1 MIQAEAKK
9 ITFNTLKTGLLLAVV
24 GAIAVGIGAAFFGAK
39 GAIIGLVIALG
50 FQGFSLF
57 AGHKM
62 ALSFA
67 RAQELSPNDLPWLHE
82 ATARLSEKAGIP
94 TPKLYLSP
102 DPQPNAFAAGWKPDI
117 AVVCFNRGLLDLM
130 PQDQV
135 IAVLAHELAHIKNRD
150 MLTMT
155 VAAAAASFINMI
167 AYLAY
172 FIPMGDDRERNPLV
186 GLLVMIFA
194 PITATII
201 QLAISRTREFG
212 ADATAAELM
221 GNPRPMMNA
230 LQSLDRGTHSIPSA
244 TAEPATAHMYIASPF
259 NGQGLMKLFSTH
271 PPVED
276 RIRALAALA

>member
-1 MIQAEAKK
+1 LEAHK
-9 ITFNTLKTGLLLAVV
+9 ITLNTLKTGLLLAIV

-39 GAIIGLVIALG
+39 GAVIGLLIALA

-67 RAQELSPNDLPWLHE
+67 KAQELDPREIPWMFE
-82 ATARLSEKAGIP
+82 AVQRLSEKAGVP
-94 TPKLYLSP
+94 PPKVYLSP
-102 DPQPNAFAAGWKPDI
+102 DPQPNAFAAGWKPEV
-117 AVVCFNRGLLDLM
+117 AVICVNRGLLELM

-135 IAVLAHELAHIKNRD
+135 IAVLAHEIAHIKNRD

-172 FIPMGDDRERNPLV
+172 FVPMGDDREHNPLA
-186 GLLVMIFA
+186 GLLLMIFA
-194 PITATII
+194 PITATLI

-212 ADATAAELM
+212 ADATAAHLL
-221 GNPRPMMNA
+221 GTPKPMMSA
-230 LQSLDRGTHSIPSA
+230 LQSLDRGTHSIASPTAQPS
-244 TAEPATAHMYIASPF
+244 TAHMYIASPLS
-259 NGQGLMKLFSTH
+259 GGGLSKLFSTH

>member
-1 MIQAEAKK
+1 M
-9 ITFNTLKTGLLLAVV
+9 NTLKTGILLAVV
-24 GAIAVGIGAAFFGAK
+24 GAIAVGIGAAFFGTN
-39 GAIIGLVIALG
+39 GAIIGLLIAFA

-62 ALSFA
+62 AISFA
-67 RAQELSPNDLPWLHE
+67 RGQELGPNDIPWLQQAAE
-82 ATARLSEKAGIP
+82 RLSQKAGIP

-102 DPQPNAFAAGWKPDI
+102 DPQPNAFAAGWKPDV

-130 PQDQV
+130 PQDEV

-167 AYLAY
+167 AHLAY
-172 FIPMGDDRERNPLV
+172 FLPMGDDRERNPLV
-186 GLLVMIFA
+186 GLLLMIFA
-194 PITATII
+194 PITATMI

-212 ADATAAELM
+212 ADATAAELL
-221 GNPRPMMNA
+221 GTPRPMMNA
-230 LQSLDRGTHSIPSA
+230 LASLDRGTHSIPSA
-244 TAEPATAHMYIASPF
+244 TAEAATAHMYIASPF

-271 PPVED
+271 PPVAD
-276 RIRALAALA
+276 RIRALQALA

>member
-1 MIQAEAKK
+1 M
-9 ITFNTLKTGLLLAVV
+9 NTLKTGLLLAVV
-24 GAIAVGIGAAFFGAK
+24 GAIAVGIGAAFFGVK
-39 GAIIGLVIALG
+39 GAIIGLLIALA

-62 ALSFA
+62 AIRFA
-67 RAQELSPNDLPWLHE
+67 RAQELGPTQIPWLHE
-82 ATARLSEKAGIP
+82 ATERLSQKAGIP

-102 DPQPNAFAAGWKPDI
+102 DPQPNAFAAGWKPEV
-117 AVVCFNRGLLDLM
+117 AVVCFNQGLIELM
-130 PQDQV
+130 PREEV

-155 VAAAAASFINMI
+155 VAAAAATFINMI
-167 AYLAY
+167 AHLAY

-186 GLLVMIFA
+186 GLLLMIFA
-194 PITATII
+194 PITATMI
-201 QLAISRTREFG
+201 QLAISRTREFS

-230 LQSLDRGTHSIPSA
+230 LQSLDRGTHAIASR

-259 NGQGLMKLFSTH
+259 NGEGLMKLFSTH
-271 PPVED
+271 PPVKD
-276 RIRALAALA
+276 RIAALQALA

>member
-1 MIQAEAKK
+1 M
-9 ITFNTLKTGLLLAVV
+9 LVVV
-24 GAIAVGIGAAFFGAK
+24 GAIAVGLGAAFFGSK
-39 GAIIGLVIALG
+39 GAIIGLLIALA

-62 ALSFA
+62 AISFA
-67 RAQELSPNDLPWLHE
+67 KARELGPNDLPWLQE
-82 ATARLSEKAGIP
+82 ATQRLSQKAGIP
-94 TPKLYLSP
+94 APKLYLSP
-102 DPQPNAFAAGWKPDI
+102 DPQPNAFAAGWKPEV
-117 AVVCFNRGLLDLM
+117 AVVCFNRGLIDLM
-130 PQDQV
+130 PQDEV

-167 AYLAY
+167 AHLAY
-172 FIPMGDDRERNPLV
+172 FIPIGDSRERNPLV

-194 PITATII
+194 PITAMMI
-201 QLAISRTREFG
+201 QMAISRTREFG

-230 LQSLDRGTHSIPSA
+230 LSSLERGTHAIPSA

-259 NGQGLMKLFSTH
+259 SGGGLLGKLFSTH
-271 PPVED
+271 PPVKD
-276 RIRALAALA
+276 RIAALQTLA

>member
-1 MIQAEAKK
+1 M
-9 ITFNTLKTGLLLAVV
+9 LLAIV
-24 GAIAVGIGAAFFGAK
+24 GAIAVGIGAAVFGAK
-39 GAIIGLVIALG
+39 GAIIGLIIALG

-67 RAQELSPNDLPWLHE
+67 RAKELGPNEIPWMRE
-82 ATARLSEKAGIP
+82 AVERLSAKAGIP
-94 TPKLYLSP
+94 APKLYVSP
-102 DPQPNAFAAGWKPDI
+102 DPQPNAFAAGWKPDV
-117 AVVCFNRGLLDLM
+117 AVICVNQGLLELM

-135 IAVLAHELAHIKNRD
+135 VAVLAHEIAHVKNRD

-186 GLLVMIFA
+186 GLLLMIFA
-194 PITATII
+194 PITATLI

-221 GNPRPMMNA
+221 GTPRPMMSA
-230 LQSLDRGTHSIPSA
+230 LQSLDRGTHAIPSA
-244 TAEPATAHMYIASPF
+244 TAQPSTSHMYIASPF
-259 NGQGLMKLFSTH
+259 SGGGLSKLFSTH

-276 RIRALAALA
+276 RIRALAALG